1 MSKNERMVG
10 ISRRTLVKST
20 AIGSLALAAGGF
32 SLPFTLRSAAAAVQQ
47 AREKVV
53 WGACSVN
60 CGSRCALRLHV
71 KDNEVTWVET
81 DNTGSDEYGN
91 HQVRACL
98 RGRSIR
104 RRINHPD
111 RLNYPMKRVGKRG
124 EGKFERISWD
134 EALDTIASSLKKT
147 VEQYGNEA
155 VYIQYSSGIV
165 GGNMTRSSPSASA
178 VKRLMNCYGGSLNQ
192 YGSYSTAQISCAM
205 PYTYGSNDGNST
217 TDIENSKLVVMF
229 GNNPAETRM
238 SGGGITYLLEKA
250 REKSNAKMIV
260 IDPRYTD
267 TAAGREDKWL
277 PIRPGTDAAL
287 VAGIAWVLINENLV
301 DQPFLDK
308 YCVGYD
314 EKTLPADA
322 PKNGHY
328 KAYIL
333 GEGDDKTAKTPQWA
347 SQITGIPED
356 RIIKLAREIGTAK
369 PAYICQGWGPQ
380 RQANGEL
387 TARAIAML
395 PILTGNVGIS
405 GGNSGAR
412 ESTYTITIE
421 RLPVLDNPV
430 KTSISCFS
438 WTDAIDHGPQM
449 TAIRDGVRGKDKLD
463 VPIKFIWNYAGN
475 TLVNQHSDI
484 NKTHEILQDESK
496 CEMIVVIENFMTS
509 SAKYADIL
517 LPDLMTVEQEDI
529 IPNDYAGNMGYLI
542 FLQPVTSEK
551 FERKPIYWIL
561 SEVAKRLGP
570 DVYQKFTEGR
580 TQEQWLQHLYA
591 KMLAKDPALPS
602 YDELKKMGI
611 YKRKDPNGHFVA
623 YKAFRDDPEANPLKT
638 PSGKIEI
645 YSSRLAEIART
656 WELEKDEVISPLPV
670 YASTFEGWNSPERR
684 TFPLQLFGF
693 HYKSRTHSTYGNI
706 DLLKAACRQEVW
718 INPID
723 AQKRGIANGDMVRVF
738 NHRGEVRL
746 PAKVTP
752 RILPGVSAMGQGA
765 WHEANMSGDKIDHGG
780 CVNTLTSRAIA
791 MLSVLTG
798 NVGINGGN
806 SGVREGSWDLGVE
819 WFPMLENPV
828 KTQIS
833 VFTWTD
839 AIDHGTEMTATRD
852 GVRGKEKLDVPIKFL
867 WCYASNTLI
876 NQHGDI
882 NHTHEVLQDDSKC
895 EMIVGI
901 DHFMTASAK
910 YCDILLPDLMPTEQE
925 DLISHES
932 AGNMG
937 YVILAQPATS
947 AKFERKPI
955 YWMLSEVAKRL
966 GPDVYQTFTE
976 GRSQHEWIKYLHAKT
991 KERNPE
997 MPDYEEMKTTGIFKK
1012 KCPEEHYVA
1021 FRAFREDPQA
1031 NPLKTPSGK
1040 IEIYS
1045 ERLAKIADT
1054 WELKK
1059 DEIIHPLPAYTPGF
1073 DGWDDPLRKTYP
1085 LQLTGFHYKARTH
1098 SSYGNIDVLQQA
1110 CPQEVWINP
1119 IDAQARGIRH
1129 GDTVRV
1135 FNNNG
1140 EMLIAAKVTPRILP
1154 GVTAIGQGAWLKA
1167 DMFGDRVDHGG
1178 SINILTSH
1186 RPSPLAKGNPSH
1198 SNLVQIEKV

>member
-47 AREKVV
+47 ASEKVV

-71 KDNEVTWVET
+71 KDNEVIWVET
-81 DNTGSDEYGN
+81 DNTGNDEYGN

-267 TAAGREDKWL
+267 TAAGREDEWL

-602 YDELKKMGI
+602 YDEPAAGREDEWLPIRPGTDGALACAIAWVLITENMVDQPFLDKYCVGYDEKTLPANAP
-611 YKRKDPNGHFVA
+611 RNAH
-623 YKAFRDDPEANPLKT
+623 YKAYILGEGPDGIAKT
-638 PSGKIEI
+638 PEWAAKITSIPAEKIIQLAREI
-645 YSSRLAEIART
+645 GSAKPAYICQ
-656 WELEKDEVISPLPV
+656 
-670 YASTFEGWNSPERR
+670 GWGPQR
-684 TFPLQLFGF
+684 
-693 HYKSRTHSTYGNI
+693 HS
-706 DLLKAACRQEVW
+706 
-718 INPID
+718 
-723 AQKRGIANGDMVRVF
+723 NG
-738 NHRGEVRL
+738 E
-746 PAKVTP
+746 
-752 RILPGVSAMGQGA
+752 Q
-765 WHEANMSGDKIDHGG
+765 
-780 CVNTLTSRAIA
+780 TSRAIA

-882 NHTHEVLQDDSKC
+882 NHTHEVFQDDSKC

-1059 DEIIHPLPAYTPGF
+1059 DEIIHPLPAYTPVF

>member
-1 MSKNERMVG
+1 MSKNKQMVG

-47 AREKVV
+47 ASEKVV

-147 VEQYGNEA
+147 VKQYGNEA

-267 TAAGREDKWL
+267 TAAGREDEWL

-347 SQITGIPED
+347 SQITGIPVD

-395 PILTGNVGIS
+395 PI
-405 GGNSGAR
+405 
-412 ESTYTITIE
+412 
-421 RLPVLDNPV
+421 
-430 KTSISCFS
+430 
-438 WTDAIDHGPQM
+438 
-449 TAIRDGVRGKDKLD
+449 
-463 VPIKFIWNYAGN
+463 
-475 TLVNQHSDI
+475 
-484 NKTHEILQDESK
+484 
-496 CEMIVVIENFMTS
+496 
-509 SAKYADIL
+509 
-517 LPDLMTVEQEDI
+517 
-529 IPNDYAGNMGYLI
+529 
-542 FLQPVTSEK
+542 
-551 FERKPIYWIL
+551 ERKPIYWIL

-645 YSSRLAEIART
+645 YSSKLAEIART

-670 YASTFEGWNSPERR
+670 YASTFEGWDSPERSA
-684 TFPLQLFGF
+684 FPLQLFGF

-706 DLLKAACRQEVW
+706 DVLKAACRQEVW

-780 CVNTLTSRAIA
+780 CVNTLT
-791 MLSVLTG
+791 
-798 NVGINGGN
+798 
-806 SGVREGSWDLGVE
+806 
-819 WFPMLENPV
+819 
-828 KTQIS
+828 
-833 VFTWTD
+833 
-839 AIDHGTEMTATRD
+839 
-852 GVRGKEKLDVPIKFL
+852 
-867 WCYASNTLI
+867 TL
-876 NQHGDI
+876 
-882 NHTHEVLQDDSKC
+882 
-895 EMIVGI
+895 
-901 DHFMTASAK
+901 
-910 YCDILLPDLMPTEQE
+910 
-925 DLISHES
+925 
-932 AGNMG
+932 
-937 YVILAQPATS
+937 
-947 AKFERKPI
+947 
-955 YWMLSEVAKRL
+955 
-966 GPDVYQTFTE
+966 
-976 GRSQHEWIKYLHAKT
+976 
-991 KERNPE
+991 
-997 MPDYEEMKTTGIFKK
+997 
-1012 KCPEEHYVA
+1012 
-1021 FRAFREDPQA
+1021 
-1031 NPLKTPSGK
+1031 
-1040 IEIYS
+1040 
-1045 ERLAKIADT
+1045 
-1054 WELKK
+1054 
-1059 DEIIHPLPAYTPGF
+1059 
-1073 DGWDDPLRKTYP
+1073 
-1085 LQLTGFHYKARTH
+1085 
-1098 SSYGNIDVLQQA
+1098 
-1110 CPQEVWINP
+1110 
-1119 IDAQARGIRH
+1119 
-1129 GDTVRV
+1129 
-1135 FNNNG
+1135 
-1140 EMLIAAKVTPRILP
+1140 
-1154 GVTAIGQGAWLKA
+1154 
-1167 DMFGDRVDHGG
+1167 
-1178 SINILTSH
+1178 
-1186 RPSPLAKGNPSH
+1186 RPSPLAKGNPQH
-1198 SNLVQIEKV
+1198 TNLVEIEKI